1 MDKKF
6 NFTEQPRKIKIL
18 YGVTVAILCVTAIVI
33 GIVSAA
39 SKKDETGGGEVI
51 PPVSTGEDKNSGETE
66 NDGKEETKETVYV
79 SPAVGEVAKSHSV
92 ETPVFS
98 NTLGEWRIHTGIDIA
113 AAEGSD
119 VRAVADGTVS
129 RVYNHPMHGRTVEI
143 THAGD
148 VISVYSNLASEGI
161 TVKEGDSVSS
171 GTKIG
176 VIGDTSLTELADE
189 SHLHFEMKLK
199 GVSVNPLDYISEES
213 KSASLI
219 ITDK

>member
-6 NFTEQPRKIKIL
+6 NFTEQPTKVKIL

-39 SKKDETGGGEVI
+39 SKKNEAGGGEVI
-51 PPVSTGEDKNSGETE
+51 PPVSEGGDNTE
-66 NDGKEETKETVYV
+66 NENGGNDEGAKETVYV
-79 SPAVGEVAKSHSV
+79 APAVGEVAKSHSV

-98 NTLGEWRIHTGIDIA
+98 NTLGEWRIHTGIDIS
-113 AAEGSD
+113 AAEGTD

-129 RVYNHPMHGRTVEI
+129 RVYNHPMHGKTVEI

-148 VISVYSNLASEGI
+148 VVSVYSNLSGDGI

-213 KSASLI
+213 KSACLGI
-219 ITDK
+219 ENK

>member
-6 NFTEQPRKIKIL
+6 NFKEQPTKVKIL

-39 SKKDETGGGEVI
+39 SKKDEVGGGEVL
-51 PPVSTGEDKNSGETE
+51 PPVNEGGENVGDEGGE
-66 NDGKEETKETVYV
+66 KPEEPKETVYIA
-79 SPAVGEVAKSHSV
+79 PTVGVVTKSHSV

-98 NTLGEWRIHTGIDIA
+98 NTLGEWRIHTGIDIS
-113 AAEGSD
+113 AAEGTE

-129 RVYNHPMHGRTVEI
+129 RVYNHPLHGKTVEI
-143 THAGD
+143 THNGD
-148 VISVYSNLASEGI
+148 VVSVYSNLSSEGI
-161 TVKEGDSVSS
+161 TVKEGDNISC
-171 GTKIG
+171 GAKIG

-199 GVSVNPLDYISEES
+199 GVSVNPLDYIEEES
-213 KSASLI
+213 KAASLVMSGN
-219 ITDK
+219 